1 MTAPNNF
8 PAHRSDADFPAHA
21 ASVWADT
28 ALGNIMENQAP
39 ASLSGTQRADVVII
53 GGGFTGL
60 NAAAEALR
68 LGLSCIVLE
77 ARRVGWGA
85 SGRNGGMA
93 VLRYKSSWSE
103 MAAQFGNAAT
113 KKLYAHIHEAVDS
126 LEQNVDSYGIDCG
139 FSRYGHMTAAYH
151 SRAMHRLEADADW
164 LKSHVGD
171 TRIELIGKHET
182 AELIGSRLYAGAY
195 FDPRSAGLH
204 PLNYCKGLKAAL
216 EKRGAVF
223 FEGTAAD
230 DIVVESAGV
239 VVTAAQGEVR
249 ARHALICTNAYTDG
263 LLIAS
268 DIERRILPITVAVVA
283 TAPLPPE
290 LRKAILPQNHL
301 VTDTKNL
308 LNYYRLVEGGRLLFG
323 GRGEPA
329 YQDHPKNHKRLR
341 DEMIHVFPNLAD
353 IEIDYRWTG
362 VVGITRDNFPHI
374 GAIGERVFYAVGYG
388 GRGVALTH
396 LLGKYLARRITGDTS
411 SLGAMTEGAFKPIPF
426 KGLRLPLLKAGTAY
440 YKLKDKLEAL

>member
-1 MTAPNNF
+1 MKAPNNIA
-8 PAHRSDADFPAHA
+8 AHRHDADLPTHG

-28 ALGNIMENQAP
+28 PLPNLEGEAHA
-39 ASLSGTQRADVVII
+39 ALSGTQIADVVII
-53 GGGFTGL
+53 GAGFTGL

-113 KKLYAHIHEAVDS
+113 KQLYGYIHEAVDS
-126 LEQNVDSYGIDCG
+126 LEQNVDSFGIDCE
-139 FSRYGHMTAAYH
+139 FSRYGHLTAAYH
-151 SRAMHRLEADADW
+151 ARAMQRLEADAGW
-164 LKSHVGD
+164 LKSQIGD
-171 TRIELIGKHET
+171 TRIKLVGKQQT
-182 AELIGSRLYAGAY
+182 AELIGSKLYAGAY

-216 EKRGAVF
+216 AKRGVIF

-230 DIVVESAGV
+230 NIVAESEGV
-239 VVTAAQGEVR
+239 VVTTEQGEVR
-249 ARHALICTNAYTDG
+249 AKHALICTNAYTDG
-263 LLIAS
+263 LPIAS

-283 TAPLPPE
+283 TAPLPSE
-290 LRKAILPQNHL
+290 LRATILPQNHL

-308 LNYYRLVEGGRLLFG
+308 LNYYRLVDGGRLLFG

-329 YQDHPKNHKRLR
+329 YQDHPKNHQRLR

-374 GAIGERVFYAVGYG
+374 GAIGKRVFYAIGYG

-411 SLGAMTEGAFKPIPF
+411 SLGAMSEGAFKPIPF